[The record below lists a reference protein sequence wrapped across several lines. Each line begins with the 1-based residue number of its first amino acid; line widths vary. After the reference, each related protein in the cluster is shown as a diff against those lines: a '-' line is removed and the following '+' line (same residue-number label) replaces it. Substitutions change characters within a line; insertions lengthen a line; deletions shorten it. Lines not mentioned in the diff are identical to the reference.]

1 MTLNNISYVVLLNLA
16 ISKNSE
22 FGQFKNSRKTNQTI
36 YKVLGTNRGSD
47 A

>member
-22 FGQFKNSRKTNQTI
+22 FGQFKIQEKPTKLYIQ
-36 YKVLGTNRGSD
+36 Y
-47 A
+47 